1 MTAYLKSKS
10 LLLLCCLVGLLL
22 VWQPPVLQAEA
33 VQSSPGEILL
43 SPGEKECSITVIVTL
58 QEACA
63 GIEFAFDIGTE
74 DQLQFNRFELSDALK
89 KQGAIPTPGGILP
102 TGFFAGSNRFSERI
116 EAGKLYFTYTGN
128 DPLRI
133 ALTRMKVFRIAGQ
146 DQVGSTSQTSG
157 LFEATV
163 KRRSGGVNG
172 SGDNNDNSASPN
184 TGTGATNNII
194 VEIIEAPGVPLA
206 QRKSSKY
213 FDDVKGG
220 FSWAV
225 DVIDGLYEKGVVK
238 GIGQRLYGPAT
249 NITRCDFIAMLV
261 RAFDLKSSFTDNF
274 SDVPPGSYYYEAVG
288 IAKALGIAIGD
299 NNKFQPRQPISRQ
312 DTMALLQRIFVY
324 KNKALPPGSDS
335 DLQGFSDQRAI
346 SPYARSA
353 VATLVKAK
361 LIVGDD
367 GKINPLGYT
376 TRAEM
381 AAVLY
386 RALEYLEQ

>member
-1 MTAYLKSKS
+1 MTAYLKSRT
-10 LLLLCCLVGLLL
+10 LPLLCCLVGLLL
-22 VWQPPVLQAEA
+22 TWHPPALQAEA
-33 VQSSPGEILL
+33 VQSSPSEILL
-43 SPGEKECSITVIVTL
+43 SPGAKECSITVIVTL
-58 QEACA
+58 KEACA
-63 GIEFAFDIGTE
+63 GIEFSLDIGTE
-74 DQLQFNRFELSDALK
+74 EYLQFSRFELSGALK

-102 TGFFAGSNRFSERI
+102 TGFFAGSNRFSEKI

-128 DPLRI
+128 DPLPI
-133 ALTRMKVFRIAGQ
+133 TLTQMKIFRIAGQ
-146 DQVGSTSQTSG
+146 DQVGSISQTTG

-163 KRRSGGVNG
+163 KRRSGGNG
-172 SGDNNDNSASPN
+172 GGDNNNNSASPD

-194 VEIIEAPGVPLA
+194 VEIIEAPGVPLS

-213 FDDVKGG
+213 FDDVKGS

-225 DVIDGLYEKGVVK
+225 EVIDGLYEKGVVK
-238 GIGQRLYGPAT
+238 GIGQRLYVPAA

-261 RAFDLKSSFTDNF
+261 RAFDLKASFTDNF
-274 SDVPPGSYYYEAVG
+274 SDVPPDSYYYEAVG

-299 NNKFQPRQPISRQ
+299 GDNFQPRKPISRQ
-312 DTMALLQRIFVY
+312 DTMALLQRIFAY
-324 KNKALPPGSDS
+324 KNKDLAPGSDS
-335 DLQGFSDQRAI
+335 DLLGFSDQRAI

>member
-1 MTAYLKSKS
+1 MTAYLKSRS
-10 LLLLCCLVGLLL
+10 LPLLCCLVGLLL
-22 VWQPPVLQAEA
+22 IWHPPALQAEA
-33 VQSSPGEILL
+33 VQSSPSEILL

-58 QEACA
+58 KEACA
-63 GIEFAFDIGTE
+63 GIEFSLDIGTKE
-74 DQLQFNRFELSDALK
+74 HLQFSRLELSNSLK

-102 TGFFAGSNRFSERI
+102 TGFFAGSNRFSERV
-116 EAGKLYFTYTGN
+116 EVGKLYFTFTGN
-128 DPLRI
+128 DPLPI
-133 ALTRMKVFRIAGQ
+133 ALTQMKVFRIAGQ
-146 DQVGSTSQTSG
+146 DQVGSTSQTTG
-157 LFEATV
+157 LFETAV
-163 KRRSGGVNG
+163 KRRSGGGNG
-172 SGDNNDNSASPN
+172 GGD
-184 TGTGATNNII
+184 NII

-213 FDDVKGG
+213 FDDVKGS

-238 GIGQRLYGPAT
+238 GIGQRLYGPAA

-261 RAFDLKSSFTDNF
+261 RAFDLKASFTDNF
-274 SDVPPGSYYYEAVG
+274 SDVPPDSYYYEAVG

-312 DTMALLQRIFVY
+312 DTMALLQRIFAY
-324 KNKALPPGSDS
+324 KNKSLPPGTDN
-335 DLQGFSDQRAI
+335 DLLGFTDQRAI

-361 LIVGDD
+361 LIVGND
-367 GKINPLGYT
+367 GKINPLGCT